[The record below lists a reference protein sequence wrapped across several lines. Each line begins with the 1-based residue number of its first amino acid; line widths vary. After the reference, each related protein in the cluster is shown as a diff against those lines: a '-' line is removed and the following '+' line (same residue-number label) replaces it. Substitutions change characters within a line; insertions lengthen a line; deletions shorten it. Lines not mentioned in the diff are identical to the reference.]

1 MSQYCLGQLN
11 LVVKYSKLGL
21 VLALVS
27 WTKKQNSRSHN
38 ENNTREKTRG
48 PK

>member
-27 WTKKQNSRSHN
+27 WTKEQKLRSQN
-38 ENNTREKTRG
+38 ENNTNEKTRG
-48 PK
+48 PN

>member
-27 WTKKQNSRSHN
+27 WMKKTKFEKSRWKQYTWKN
-38 ENNTREKTRG
+38 
-48 PK
+48 